1 MPAYEGVLLDLFGTL
16 VHFDPARLPVVR
28 VGARDVPSTLPALD
42 ELLATHVP
50 GVAVAAFRQAL
61 GSVSEELA
69 RERMQDHVERPS
81 SERFRRA
88 LALVGC
94 TGQASESGGAV
105 LARVHHR
112 TLAAA
117 TVLPAA
123 HGSLLDDLR
132 CRRHRLAVV
141 SNFDDTAGAYDVL
154 ERHGILARVD
164 AVVVSE
170 RVGLRKPHPLMVET
184 ALRMLEVPASSSV
197 LVGDTFAEDVAAAHA
212 AGIDAAWIDRD
223 GQGVPATATPP
234 RFVLRALPELGDVLA
249 AE

>member
-1 MPAYEGVLLDLFGTL
+1 MPAYAGVLLDLFGTL
-16 VHFDPARLPVVR
+16 VHFDAARLPVVR
-28 VGARDVPSTLPALD
+28 IGERDVPSTLPALV
-42 ELLATHVP
+42 ELLATHAP
-50 GVAVAAFRQAL
+50 GVAPAAFRQAL
-61 GSVSEELA
+61 GTVSEELA
-69 RERMQDHVERPS
+69 QARRHDHVERPS

-88 LALVGC
+88 LARVGC
-94 TGQASESGGAV
+94 TAEAADAGGAA
-105 LARVHHR
+105 LARAHHR

-117 TVLPAA
+117 TVLPAE
-123 HGSLLDDLR
+123 HRSLLDHLR
-132 CRRHRLAVV
+132 RRHRLAVV

-154 ERHGILARVD
+154 ERHGILTRVD

-184 ALRMLEVPASSSV
+184 ALRMLEVPASSGV

-234 RFVLRALPELGDVLA
+234 RFVLRALPELGALLA
-249 AE
+249 NE